1 MNIEALAPRS
11 DFPLLAAD
19 PKLHYLDSA
28 ATTQKPRSVLDAI
41 IGYYERDNA
50 NPHRG
55 AYSLSAAATEAYQTA
70 RDSIARFHLGAADP
84 DTADLPAAR
93 HHRVAESHGGRMGR
107 RKRVKKGDRVVVT
120 RLEHHANFVPWQQLA
135 LESGAEFRICEL
147 TEEGEVDLEK
157 LSALVTANTKVVAFG
172 HVSNALGTVNPVGDI
187 AAIAH
192 RAGALAVCD
201 GAQGAP
207 HASVNF
213 HSLGVDAYAFSGHKM
228 LGPMGI
234 GGVIVKRE
242 ILEAMPPYQMGGDMI
257 ALVGDAATT
266 WNVLPHK
273 FEAGTPNVEG
283 AVGLA
288 AGVAYLEALGM
299 NRVHAHE
306 QALVKYA
313 MERLGSIDD
322 VAILGPPAERRGGV
336 VSFTLRDVHPHDLS
350 QLLDAEGIAVRAGH
364 HCAQPLMRSL
374 GVNATTRASVY
385 VYNDSSDIDAL
396 ASAVSRVKER
406 FGAAV

>member
-1 MNIEALAPRS
+1 MNIPALAPRS

-19 PKLHYLDSA
+19 PKLRYLDSA
-28 ATTQKPRSVLDAI
+28 ATTQKPQSMLDAI
-41 IGYYERDNA
+41 RGYYERDNA

-55 AYSLSAAATEAYQTA
+55 AYTLSAAATEAYQTA
-70 RDSIARFHLGAADP
+70 RDAIARFLGAADP
-84 DTADLPAAR
+84 DTLIFTR
-93 HHRVAESHGGRMGR
+93 GTTESLNLVATAWGRAN
-107 RKRVKKGDRVVVT
+107 VKKGDRIVVT

-135 LESGAEFRICEL
+135 LDVGAEFKICEL
-147 TEEGEVDLEK
+147 TADGEIDLGK
-157 LSALVTANTKVVAFG
+157 LSALVTPNTRVVAFG
-172 HVSNALGTVNPVGDI
+172 HVSNALGTVNPVAEI

-207 HASVNF
+207 HLTVGF
-213 HSLGVDAYAFSGHKM
+213 DSLGVDAYAFSGHKM

-234 GGVIVKRE
+234 GGLIAKRDL
-242 ILEAMPPYQMGGDMI
+242 LETMPPYQMGGDMI

-299 NRVHAHE
+299 DRVHAHE
-306 QALVKYA
+306 SALVKYA
-313 MERLGSIDD
+313 MEQLANVED
-322 VAILGPPAERRGGV
+322 VTVLGPPADRRGGV

-350 QLLDAEGIAVRAGH
+350 QLLDSENIAVRAGH

-374 GVNATTRASVY
+374 RVNATTRASVY
-385 VYNDSSDIDAL
+385 VYNDSTDIDAI
-396 ASAVSRVKER
+396 ASAVSRVRER

>member
-1 MNIEALAPRS
+1 MNIESLAPRS
-11 DFPLLAAD
+11 DFPLLAAN
-19 PKLHYLDSA
+19 PALRYLDSA
-28 ATTQKPRSVLDAI
+28 ATTQKPRAVLDAI
-41 IGYYERDNA
+41 SGYYKRENA

-55 AYSLSAAATEAYQTA
+55 AYALSAAATEAYQGA
-70 RDSIARFHLGAADP
+70 RDSIARFLGAADP
-84 DTADLPAAR
+84 DTLIFTR
-93 HHRVAESHGGRMGR
+93 GTTESLNLLATAWGRANVR
-107 RKRVKKGDRVVVT
+107 KGDRIVVT

-135 LESGAEFRICEL
+135 LAAGAEFRICEL
-147 TEEGEVDLEK
+147 TPDGEIDLAN
-157 LSALVTANTKVVAFG
+157 LSELVTPNTKAVAFG
-172 HVSNALGTVNPVGDI
+172 HVSNALGTVNPVADI

-192 RAGALAVCD
+192 RAGALAICD

-207 HASVNF
+207 HVTVSF
-213 HSLGVDAYAFSGHKM
+213 DSLGVDAYAFSGHKM

-234 GGVIVKRE
+234 GGLIARRDV
-242 ILEAMPPYQMGGDMI
+242 LEDMPPYQMGGDMI

-288 AGVAYLEALGM
+288 AGVGYLEALGM

-306 QALVKYA
+306 TALVRYA
-313 MERLGSIDD
+313 TAQLASVDG
-322 VAILGPPAERRGGV
+322 VAVLGPPPDRRGGV

-350 QLLDAEGIAVRAGH
+350 QMLDAENVAVRAGH

-374 GVNATTRASVY
+374 GVNATTRASFY
-385 VYNDSSDIDAL
+385 VYNDSSDVDAL
-396 ASAVSRVKER
+396 VSAVARVRER
-406 FGAAV
+406 FAVAL

>member
-1 MNIEALAPRS
+1 MSIKALAPRS

-28 ATTQKPRSVLDAI
+28 ATTQKPQSVLDAI
-41 IGYYERDNA
+41 SSYYERDNA

-55 AYSLSAAATEAYQTA
+55 AYTLSAAATEAYQTA
-70 RDSIARFHLGAADP
+70 RDSIARFLGAADP
-84 DTADLPAAR
+84 DTLLFTR
-93 HHRVAESHGGRMGR
+93 GTTESLNLIATAWGRAN
-107 RKRVKKGDRVVVT
+107 VKKGDRIVVT

-135 LESGAEFRICEL
+135 LETGAEFRICEL
-147 TEEGEVDLEK
+147 TAEGEIDLEK
-157 LSALVTANTKVVAFG
+157 LSALVTPNTKVVAFG
-172 HVSNALGTVNPVGDI
+172 HVSNALGTVNPVEDI
-187 AAIAH
+187 TAIAH

-207 HASVNF
+207 HLAVGF
-213 HSLGVDAYAFSGHKM
+213 DSLGVDVYAFSGHKM

-234 GGVIVKRE
+234 GGVIARRDL
-242 ILEAMPPYQMGGDMI
+242 LESMPPYQMGGDMI

-288 AGVAYLEALGM
+288 AGVAYLESLGM
-299 NRVHAHE
+299 DRVHAHE
-306 QALVKYA
+306 TALVKYA
-313 MERLGSIDD
+313 TERLGAIDD
-322 VAILGPPAERRGGV
+322 VAILGPRPERRGGV

-350 QLLDAEGIAVRAGH
+350 QLLDAENIAVRAGH

-385 VYNDSSDIDAL
+385 VYNDSSDVDAL
-396 ASAVSRVKER
+396 VEAVSRVRER
-406 FGAAV
+406 FAVAL

>member
-1 MNIEALAPRS
+1 MKINALAPRS

-19 PKLHYLDSA
+19 AKLRYLDSA
-28 ATTQKPRSVLDAI
+28 ATTQKPRAVLDAI
-41 IGYYERDNA
+41 SAYYSRDNA

-55 AYSLSAAATEAYQTA
+55 AYALSAAATEAYQNA
-70 RDSIARFHLGAADP
+70 RDSIARFLGAADP
-84 DTADLPAAR
+84 DTLIFTR
-93 HHRVAESHGGRMGR
+93 GTTESLNLLATAWGRANVR
-107 RKRVKKGDRVVVT
+107 RGDRIVVT

-135 LESGAEFRICEL
+135 IDMDAEFRICEL
-147 TEEGEVDLEK
+147 TSGGEIDLAK
-157 LSALVTANTKVVAFG
+157 LSELVTPNTKVVAFG
-172 HVSNALGTVNPVGDI
+172 HVSNALGTLNPVADI

-192 RAGALAVCD
+192 RVGALAVCD
-201 GAQGAP
+201 GAQSAP
-207 HASVNF
+207 HMTVGF
-213 HSLGVDAYAFSGHKM
+213 DSLGVDAYAFSGHKM

-234 GGVIVKRE
+234 GGLIAKRE
-242 ILEAMPPYQMGGDMI
+242 LLETMPPYQMGGDMI

-283 AVGLA
+283 AVGLSA
-288 AGVAYLEALGM
+288 AVGYLGALGM
-299 NRVHAHE
+299 KRVHEHE
-306 QALVKYA
+306 AALTRYA
-313 MERLGSIDD
+313 MAQLATIED
-322 VAILGPPAERRGGV
+322 VVVLGPPAERRGGV

-350 QLLDAEGIAVRAGH
+350 QLLDAENIAVRAGH

-396 ASAVSRVKER
+396 VSAVSRVRER